1 MTAIALQSLSFSTK
15 LLSGLYN
22 GLKKTLQGVMIG
34 YVLARQTSA
43 NRYVAQQLID
53 TGEYRQDQ
61 YHEVLNK
68 LNQQAIA
75 SIHKEFGND

>member
-15 LLSGLYN
+15 LLSGLFN

-34 YVLARQTSA
+34 YMLARQTSA
-43 NRYVAQQLID
+43 NRIVAQQLID

-61 YHEVLNK
+61 YYEVLSK
-68 LNQQAIA
+68 LNQQCIA

>member
-1 MTAIALQSLSFSTK
+1 MTALALQSLSFSTK
-15 LLSGLYN
+15 LLNGLFTS
-22 GLKKTLQGVMIG
+22 LKKTLQGVMIG
-34 YVLARQTSA
+34 YMLARQTSA